1 MTYTVKDLKN
11 LIENM
16 PDNLP
21 VQVVGRYVDQDDM
34 VMTDIW
40 VDKEGVFF
48 ELGYEFDRAGFLR

>member
-16 PDNLP
+16 PDDLP

-34 VMTDIW
+34 VMTDVWI
-40 VDKEGVFF
+40 DKEGVFF